1 MNRVTKRTWMMFLFV
16 GLLLGGMGFFV
27 GEYVL
32 QADRWIVSTG
42 SPHIYKNSNLGRGTV
57 VDRDGVL
64 LLDMT
69 GGRAYSDNAQTRA
82 STMHWLGDR
91 NGSIQAGAVTNYAAI
106 MAGYDKVSGLYDYNG
121 SDGVIRLGLSAAV
134 QNAALEALNGRK
146 GTVGI
151 YNYQTGQI
159 LCAVTSP
166 TYDPDNVPDIAG
178 DTSGKYEGVYLNRF
192 LQSTYVPGSIYKI
205 VTAAA
210 ALECVPDI
218 ENMTF
223 YCDGAYEY
231 GTEAVTCETAH
242 GTLDLKGA
250 LAHSCNCSFAQIAKL
265 VGRKNMEKYVAKYG
279 ITDPV
284 TFDGVT
290 SARGNYDI
298 SNTGGASF
306 AWSCIGQHSDLINP
320 ARFMTFLGTVAAGG
334 KGVEPYLVASVERNG
349 ETVYEA
355 QAKSTGRIMSEKT
368 AEKLKGYL
376 RNNVQTI
383 YGDGHFPGLSV
394 CAKSGTSQLGGGQK
408 SNAMFA
414 GFLADENYPLAF
426 IVVVENGGYG
436 SAACVPVLSQILPV
450 CKAELDQQR

>member
-32 QADRWIVSTG
+32 QADRWIVSVG

-69 GGRAYSDNAQTRA
+69 DGRAYSDNAQTRA

-91 NGSIQAGAVTNYAAI
+91 NGSIQAGAVTNYAAM

-414 GFLADENYPLAF
+414 GFLADEAYPLAF

-436 SAACVPVLSQILPV
+436 SAACVPVLSQVLPV
-450 CKAELDQQR
+450 CKAELDQHR

>member
-32 QADRWIVSTG
+32 QADRWIVSVG

-69 GGRAYSDNAQTRA
+69 DGRAYSDNAQTRA

-91 NGSIQAGAVTNYAAI
+91 NGSIQAGAVTNYAAM

-151 YNYQTGQI
+151 YNYETGQI

-210 ALECVPDI
+210 ALECVPGI
-218 ENMTF
+218 EGMTF

-284 TFDGVT
+284 SFDGVT

-394 CAKSGTSQLGGGQK
+394 CAKSGTSQLGGGQR

-414 GFLADENYPLAF
+414 GFLADEAYPLAF